1 MESQDGDLVGAYESI
16 SRLSLLELLDS
27 VSVGGG
33 KDSNISRFES
43 EEGRLMSVSDT
54 GECRHS
60 AMSSSLD
67 MRVKVGT
74 LCFLC
79 LWGNDF
85 FTGILVIA
93 RSAATD
99 GARLD
104 GSWGALVVRCACFLF
119 VIVGLLCARG
129 GEGIST
135 GAVLRAPSGSSTFDS
150 SFDSE
155 PRRLGSRD
163 LNCMACSS

>member
-1 MESQDGDLVGAYESI
+1 
-16 SRLSLLELLDS
+16 
-27 VSVGGG
+27 
-33 KDSNISRFES
+33 
-43 EEGRLMSVSDT
+43 MSVVT
-54 GECRHS
+54 GESRHS

-67 MRVKVGT
+67 MRVKAGT
-74 LCFLC
+74 LCFFC
-79 LWGNDF
+79 LYENDF

-99 GARLD
+99 GARVV
-104 GSWGALVVRCACFLF
+104 GSWGVLVVRCACFLF
-119 VIVGLLCARG
+119 VEVGLLCARG

-135 GAVLRAPSGSSTFDS
+135 GAVLRAPTGSSAFDS
-150 SFDSE
+150 SLGNE